1 MNIVCANMSELVEQ
15 TKERKGEGDKERDKE
30 GICKRKNIRSYE
42 VKVCLKNISGI

>member
-15 TKERKGEGDKERDKE
+15 TKEREIKRERDKE